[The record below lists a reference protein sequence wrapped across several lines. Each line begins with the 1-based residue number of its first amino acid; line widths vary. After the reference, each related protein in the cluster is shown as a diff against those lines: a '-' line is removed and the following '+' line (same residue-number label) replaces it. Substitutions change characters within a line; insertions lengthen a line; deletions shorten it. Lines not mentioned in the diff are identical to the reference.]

1 MDRRIYGIETE
12 FGIAHSAPGARAL
25 SPEEAARKLFGPV
38 VAWGRSSNVFLPN
51 GGRLYL
57 DVGSHPE
64 YASAE
69 CASLEDVVAQDK
81 AGESLVEDLR
91 RQAQDALAE
100 EGTTGQLYLFKNNVD
115 SQGNSFG
122 SHENY
127 LIPRR
132 TEFARLVS
140 ILIPF
145 LVTRQLLVGAGK
157 VHPAGPEDFGTVRV
171 GEHDGAPSYSF
182 SQRADHIWEGS
193 SSATTRSRPLINTR
207 DEPHADAEHYRRLHV
222 IVGDSTMSQT
232 TTALRIGATDLVLRM
247 IEAGRILPDRTMADP
262 VRSLREVSHDLTGT
276 RPVLL
281 ADGTRRSALDLQR
294 EHLDSVRA
302 FVDREGAHHDRVPW
316 VLDLWERTL
325 DAVAC
330 QDTSGIDTE
339 IDWAIKK
346 KLLDGYAARG
356 GLDLSA
362 PRMAQLDLAYHD
374 TAPDRGLFN
383 LLQRRGLAAR
393 FVPDERIE
401 EAVGTPPPTRAAVRG
416 RFIDAVMASGHNY
429 TVDWVHLKVNDR
441 TQRTVLC
448 KDPFAA
454 EHAEA
459 DALVAALRAA
469 GGPGE
474 PGPAGAHGDAPVV

>member
-1 MDRRIYGIETE
+1 MDRRIYGVETE
-12 FGIAHSAPGARAL
+12 FGLTHSAPGARPL
-25 SPEEAARKLFGPV
+25 SPEEAARTLFRPV

-64 YASAE
+64 YATAE
-69 CASLEDVVAQDK
+69 CATLEDLVAQDK
-81 AGESLVEDLR
+81 AGELIVDDLR
-91 RQAQDALAE
+91 RQAQEALGEQGVA
-100 EGTTGQLYLFKNNVD
+100 GQLYLFKNNVD
-115 SQGNSFG
+115 SRGNSYG

-127 LIPRR
+127 LIARR
-132 TEFARLVS
+132 TEFARLVQ

-157 VHPAGPEDFGTVRV
+157 VHPAGPEDFGAVRM
-171 GEHDGAPSYSF
+171 GDDAGTPSYSF

-232 TTALRIGATDLVLRM
+232 TTALRIGTTDLVLRM
-247 IEAGRILPDRTMADP
+247 IEAGQILPDRTMVDP

-281 ADGTRRSALDLQR
+281 ADGTRRSALDLQH
-294 EHLDSVRA
+294 EHLEAVRR

-316 VLDLWERTL
+316 VLDLWERAL
-325 DAVAC
+325 DAVAR
-330 QDTSGIDTE
+330 QDASAIDTE

-346 KLLDGYAARG
+346 KLLDGYAARD
-356 GLDLSA
+356 GLDLSS

-374 TAPDRGLFN
+374 TAPERGLFN
-383 LLQRRGLAAR
+383 LLQRRGRAATFVPGERVEEAAR
-393 FVPDERIE
+393 I
-401 EAVGTPPPTRAAVRG
+401 PPPTRAAVRG
-416 RFIDAVMASGHNY
+416 RFIDAVLASGHNY

-441 TQRTVLC
+441 GQRTVLC
-448 KDPFAA
+448 KDPFAVQN
-454 EHAEA
+454 AEA
-459 DALVAALRAA
+459 DALVAAL
-469 GGPGE
+469 GE
-474 PGPAGAHGDAPVV
+474 RDGTGRAHGDAPVV

>member
-1 MDRRIYGIETE
+1 MDRRIYGVETE
-12 FGIAHSAPGARAL
+12 FGITHSAPGARPL
-25 SPEEAARKLFGPV
+25 SPEEAARTLFRPV

-64 YASAE
+64 YATAE
-69 CASLEDVVAQDK
+69 CASLEDLVAQDK
-81 AGESLVEDLR
+81 AGELLVDDLR
-91 RQAQDALAE
+91 RQAQDALAA
-100 EGTTGQLYLFKNNVD
+100 EGVPGQLYLFKNNVD
-115 SQGNSFG
+115 SRGNSFG

-127 LIPRR
+127 LIARR
-132 TEFARLVS
+132 TEFARLVQ

-157 VHPAGPEDFGTVRV
+157 VHPTGPEDFGAVRV
-171 GEHDGAPSYSF
+171 GDEPGAPSYSF

-232 TTALRIGATDLVLRM
+232 TTALRVGTTDLILRM

-276 RPVLL
+276 QPVLL

-294 EHLDSVRA
+294 EHLEAVHA
-302 FVDREGAHHDRVPW
+302 FVDRGGAHHDRVPW
-316 VLDLWERTL
+316 VLELWERTL
-325 DAVAC
+325 DAVAT
-330 QDTSGIDTE
+330 QDTSAIDTE

-346 KLLDGYAARG
+346 KLLDGYAARD
-356 GLDLSA
+356 GLDLSS

-374 TAPDRGLFN
+374 TAPERGLFN
-383 LLQRRGLAAR
+383 LLQRRGRAAT
-393 FVPDERIE
+393 FVPDARVE
-401 EAVGTPPPTRAAVRG
+401 EAARTPPATRAAVRG
-416 RFIDAVMASGHNY
+416 RFIDAVVASGHQY
-429 TVDWVHLKVNDR
+429 TVDWVHLKVNDG

-448 KDPFAA
+448 KDPFADR
-454 EHAEA
+454 HPEA
-459 DALVAALRAA
+459 DALAAGLRAA
-469 GGPGE
+469 APGGA
-474 PGPAGAHGDAPVV
+474 AGAAHGDAPVI